1 MERPRTSFNI
11 SRDDMDAL
19 RELAARLGLRTTRGA
34 GAGQLGNI
42 TALLQGVAAAYRRDA
57 AGAATALAALLEEG
71 ADAEG
76 KAAA

>member
-11 SRDDMDAL
+11 SRGDMDAL
-19 RELAARLGLRTTRGA
+19 RDLAAGLGLYTSRGA

-42 TALLQGVAAAYRRDA
+42 TALLQGIAEAYREDA
-57 AGAATALAALLEEG
+57 AGTTAALNDLF
-71 ADAEG
+71 ARTDAEG

>member
-19 RELAARLGLRTTRGA
+19 RELAARLGLHTTRGA

-42 TALLQGVAAAYRRDA
+42 TALLQGIAEMYRRDA
-57 AGAATALAALLEEG
+57 MRTVTMLATLLEESG
-71 ADAEG
+71 LEG
-76 KAAA
+76 KVAA